1 MFSILT
7 QIMLKLSFYT
17 QLYTYLKLGQLKKI
31 VAKKVLLEQ
40 FLICAYDHSP
50 IKRSMSTGCAKLI
63 QFRTQTSVS
72 CVESATIPCM
82 YKSVSCVESAT
93 ILACK
98 RVSCVWRVPPSLQ
111 VKRVSRV
118 WRVPP
123 SLHAKE
129 CLVCGVPPSL
139 HVRVSRVWRVHSR

>member
-31 VAKKVLLEQ
+31 VAKKILLEQ

-50 IKRSMSTGCAKLI
+50 IKRGMSTGCAKLI

-72 CVESATIPCM
+72 CVESATI
-82 YKSVSCVESAT
+82 
-93 ILACK
+93 LAC
-98 RVSCVWRVPPSLQ
+98 
-111 VKRVSRV
+111 KRVSRV

-123 SLHAKE
+123 SLHVKE
-129 CLVCGVPPSL
+129 CLVCEELIFGHNQNKLKIIFETKTNFSL
-139 HVRVSRVWRVHSR
+139 TLSLILRNNL